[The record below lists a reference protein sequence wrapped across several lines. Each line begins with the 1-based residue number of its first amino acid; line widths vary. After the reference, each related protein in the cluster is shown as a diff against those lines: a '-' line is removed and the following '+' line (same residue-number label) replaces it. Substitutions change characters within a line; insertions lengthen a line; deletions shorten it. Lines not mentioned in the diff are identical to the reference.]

1 MNVSD
6 IKVEWPVKSCKI
18 IVTVIESSNVSLRN
32 EKKKK
37 RKRLPLVVVQ
47 TKSEP
52 KLELSSSLPVH
63 LILVCGY
70 WPICYLL

>member
-37 RKRLPLVVVQ
+37 KGRDF
-47 TKSEP
+47 
-52 KLELSSSLPVH
+52 
-63 LILVCGY
+63 
-70 WPICYLL
+70 LL

>member
-37 RKRLPLVVVQ
+37 KEE
-47 TKSEP
+47 TSSC
-52 KLELSSSLPVH
+52 SSSDQE
-63 LILVCGY
+63 
-70 WPICYLL
+70 